1 MQSPAPPKSLH
12 AGLHGLYLLTREDAS
27 DTRLCAGVSAAL
39 GAGARCVQY
48 RDKSNDPQ
56 RRLRQALALLALCH
70 QHQAPLIINDDV
82 ALAERIGADGV
93 HLGKNDPSVAMA
105 RARLGPQ
112 ALIGVSC
119 YNQWDRAQAAAEA
132 GADYLAFGAF
142 FDSDTKPQAIRAAP
156 ELLRR
161 AARFGLPRVAIG
173 GIDADNGAALID
185 AGADALAVLGAF
197 WTAADPAAAARAI
210 ADLFVAPSSP
220 LDQRDPPRSASPVSP
235 GMR

>member
-1 MQSPAPPKSLH
+1 
-12 AGLHGLYLLTREDAS
+12 LLTREDDS
-27 DTRLCAGVSAAL
+27 DQRLFAGVSAAL

-56 RRLRQALALLALCH
+56 RRQRQARALLALCQ
-70 QHQAPLIINDDV
+70 QHQVPLIINDDV
-82 ALAERIGADGV
+82 ALALRIGADGV
-93 HLGKNDPSVAMA
+93 HLGKNDPSVAVA

-119 YNQWDRAQAAAEA
+119 YDQWERAQAATAA

-161 AARFGLPRVAIG
+161 AACFGLPRVAIG
-173 GIDADNGAALID
+173 GINADNGATLIR
-185 AGADALAVLGAF
+185 AGADALAVLGAI

-210 ADLFVAPSSP
+210 AELFVAQTPQV
-220 LDQRDPPRSASPVSP
+220 QRDPPRSASPVWP
-235 GMR
+235 GVR